1 MMLQVTGNTRFP
13 KRQSFAIVLKTATH
27 QVLMFIFVK
36 WLNALETQIQE
47 KQKTRGQNTKKERYF
62 SVFFIIIEQIFARKV
77 PKYAKISSFR

>member
-1 MMLQVTGNTRFP
+1 
-13 KRQSFAIVLKTATH
+13 
-27 QVLMFIFVK
+27 MFVFVK